1 MHDAIAFLET
11 MGQDASLRHADENTL
26 QNAMNAR
33 GLPPFEQ
40 AALARADGRSL
51 AGTLGAPRVIACALF
66 PVKEDEDDKP
76 DEPQRDDDEIRM
88 ALAEIG
94 AL

>member
-11 MGQDASLRHADENTL
+11 MGQDASLRHADANTL
-26 QNAMNAR
+26 QTVMNAR
-33 GLPPFEQ
+33 GLSPFEQ

-51 AGTLGAPRVIACALF
+51 PLALGAKHVVACLLF